1 MRDPATAC
9 VIVTATATATVT
21 LLWLITRSR
30 NIVDV
35 HAVLASCWPGLM
47 NAVSPPQL
55 QHVSTLDPAL
65 EKNLQ
70 QQMVFEGNMGMGP
83 LAWHELDKYVV
94 CHLP

>member
-1 MRDPATAC
+1 
-9 VIVTATATATVT
+9 
-21 LLWLITRSR
+21 
-30 NIVDV
+30 
-35 HAVLASCWPGLM
+35 M

-65 EKNLQ
+65 EQNLQ

-94 CHLP
+94 CRLP